1 MWAAFGGEVLW
12 FLLLVTVD
20 QEVSDGLGSASSLVR
35 FSPLVLGV
43 QLGGGKVV
51 RLGGVEGWEEEW
63 VVGAEPARLS
73 NLFEPV
79 GYRLEGAEEL
89 AEEEEEEEEEE
100 EAMI

>member
-1 MWAAFGGEVLW
+1 MLWEAFGGEDLW

-51 RLGGVEGWEEEW
+51 RLGGVGGGRKSGRW
-63 VVGAEPARLS
+63 VQNRPGCPTCLNPS
-73 NLFEPV
+73 
-79 GYRLEGAEEL
+79 GTG
-89 AEEEEEEEEEE
+89 
-100 EAMI
+100 